1 MSHSTQASSLSPQSF
16 SEGDWVFIHPQK
28 VFGKIIET
36 TSLWGNTSFRIWL
49 PSSDSVVRVDASAL
63 SPAQSSVLST
73 HHLTYLA
80 AAARVADALTQDV
93 LLAPIE
99 SSVIPLPHQIRALS
113 RAISNDRVRYLLA
126 DEVGLGKTIEAGL
139 IMRELKLR
147 GLVRRTLV
155 IAPKGLVT
163 QWLAEM
169 AVHFNERFHPIMSED
184 YRSLKRI
191 SAIYRTEERGLRTEF
206 ETTDSALRAA
216 KSNPFR
222 AFDQIVVSMDSVKPP
237 SGTGGAARERFED
250 LISAGWDLVIVDEAH
265 RLGGSTDQVARYKL
279 GQGLAEAAP
288 YLLLLSATPH
298 QGKTDAFHRLISVV
312 DAQAFPDVS
321 SVTKERVQPYVIRT
335 EKRRAIDANG
345 NPLFKPR
352 ITELFPVKWDCR
364 LRNGE
369 TEIRGNG
376 DFAASPLHPVSD
388 SPYVGR
394 HAAQRILYEAVT
406 EYVREGYNQAMRE
419 KRSYIGFLMILMQRL
434 VVSSTRAIRTTLER
448 RLEALEAPQEQLTL
462 FPMVSEEDWADL
474 DGQEQMDT
482 LLKTRL
488 KALKNERAEVKLL
501 LEAARRCEAQG
512 PDAKAEALLDWIYRL
527 QAEEGDPDLKVLVF
541 TEFVPTQEMLY
552 EFLTERGFE
561 VVCLNGSMDMEE
573 RKRVQDAFA
582 KDARILIST
591 DAGGE
596 GLNLQFC
603 HVVINYDIPWNPM
616 RLEQRIG
623 RVDRIGQ
630 THTVRAINFVFEDSV
645 EHRVREVLEEKLAV
659 IFEEFGIDKTGDVL
673 DSAQAEKIFTELFME
688 AILYPDLPA
697 PRPNTFY
704 VYAIQCGDG
713 SLYIG
718 QTNDIRDR
726 WQRHQTGQVS
736 WTKSRLPLKLI
747 HYEECSSREEAVERE
762 KYLKTTNGRR
772 ELKKLIAEGRARQ
785 AGVVETKVDE
795 VLKSI
800 QEQARESRQSASVLG
815 STEDLDPREAQRL
828 LAHPL
833 PHWVERMTVSYLQAH
848 GGKAE
853 RKNGAWDLTWPN
865 GERLTNVV
873 FTSKEAEEKPL
884 SRHVTLEDPK
894 VRGLAMRLPPFA
906 PGQPVPVITLPGL
919 APEIMGFWSL
929 WRISIST
936 ADLPGRQ
943 TGWNRRRIMPLF
955 LADDGRVFAP
965 TARHIWD
972 QLLTTPP
979 TILRHLD
986 IETSHQ
992 AFEQL
997 REAAERQ
1004 GKTIYDELVQA
1015 HRERLAREREKGE
1028 YAFAARRRA
1037 IERIGLPQVR
1047 NHRLSLLEQEEE
1059 RFREQLER
1067 RAQILPEM
1075 APLLLVRVEGRSAK
1089 R

>member
-1 MSHSTQASSLSPQSF
+1 MTLSLQGTWFYSLDHGQLCQVIESQTLW
-16 SEGDWVFIHPQK
+16 G
-28 VFGKIIET
+28 ET
-36 TSLWGNTSFRIWL
+36 TCRVWL
-49 PSSDSVVRVDASAL
+49 PGRDSVVRVPASR
-63 SPAQSSVLST
+63 
-73 HHLTYLA
+73 LTSLEDSGTGTADGIAYVA
-80 AAARVADALTQDV
+80 SAARVADALTQDV

-99 SSVIPLPHQIRALS
+99 SSVIPLPHQIWALS
-113 RAISNDRVRYLLA
+113 RAIAGDRVRYLLA

-139 IMRELKLR
+139 ILRELKLR
-147 GLVRRTLV
+147 GLVKRVLV

-163 QWLAEM
+163 QWVAEM
-169 AVHFNERFHPIMSED
+169 RTHFNEDFRLLIPSDFSAYRRIAREDNIWQSHP
-184 YRSLKRI
+184 
-191 SAIYRTEERGLRTEF
+191 
-206 ETTDSALRAA
+206 
-216 KSNPFR
+216 
-222 AFDQIVVSMDSVKPP
+222 QVVCPMDSVKPME
-237 SGTGGAARERFED
+237 SRRGWSAKQVAEYNQERFED
-250 LISAGWDLVIVDEAH
+250 LVSAGWDMVIVDEAH
-265 RLGGSTDQVARYKL
+265 RLGGSTDQVARFKL
-279 GQGLAEAAP
+279 GQGLSEAAP
-288 YLLLLSATPH
+288 YFLLLSATPH
-298 QGKTDAFHRLISVV
+298 QGKTDAFHRLLSLI
-312 DAQAFPDVS
+312 DTQAFPDVG
-321 SVTKERVQPYVIRT
+321 SVTRDRVQPYVIRT
-335 EKRRAIDANG
+335 EKRRAITAEG
-345 NPLFKPR
+345 KPLFKPR
-352 ITELFPVKWDCR
+352 KTELV
-364 LRNGE
+364 
-369 TEIRGNG
+369 
-376 DFAASPLHPVSD
+376 PVSWGEAHQD
-388 SPYVGR
+388 
-394 HAAQRILYEAVT
+394 QRLLYEAVT

-434 VVSSTRAIRTTLER
+434 VVSSTSAIRTTLER
-448 RLEALEAPQEQLTL
+448 RLEVLEAPQEQLSL
-462 FPMVSEEDWADL
+462 FPMYSDDDWADL
-474 DGQEQMDT
+474 DGQEQIET
-482 LLKTRL
+482 LLTTRL

-501 LEAARRCEAQG
+501 LEAATRCEQAG
-512 PDAKAEALLDWIYRL
+512 PDAKAEALLDWLYRL
-527 QAEEGDPDLKVLVF
+527 QADEGDPELKVLVF
-541 TEFVPTQEMLY
+541 TEFVPTQQMLQQ
-552 EFLTERGFE
+552 FLTERGFP
-561 VVCLNGSMDMEE
+561 VVCLNGSMDMDE
-573 RKRVQDAFA
+573 RKKVQDAFA
-582 KDARILIST
+582 EDARILIST

-630 THTVRAINFVFEDSV
+630 THVVRAVNFVFEDSV

-673 DSAQAEKIFTELFME
+673 DSAQAGQIFDDLYVE
-688 AILYPDLPA
+688 AILNPD
-697 PRPNTFY
+697 
-704 VYAIQCGDG
+704 
-713 SLYIG
+713 
-718 QTNDIRDR
+718 
-726 WQRHQTGQVS
+726 
-736 WTKSRLPLKLI
+736 
-747 HYEECSSREEAVERE
+747 
-762 KYLKTTNGRR
+762 
-772 ELKKLIAEGRARQ
+772 
-785 AGVVETKVDE
+785 VVETKVDE

-873 FTSKEAEEKPL
+873 FTSKEAEEKLL
-884 SRHVTLEDPK
+884 SRHLTLEDPK

-936 ADLPGRQ
+936 AD
-943 TGWNRRRIMPLF
+943 WNRRRIMPLF

-992 AFEQL
+992 AFERL
-997 REAAERQ
+997 LEAAERQ

-1015 HRERLAREREKGE
+1015 HRERLVREREKGE

-1059 RFREQLER
+1059 RFHEQLER
-1067 RAQILPEM
+1067 RTRILPEM
-1075 APLLLVRVEGRSAK
+1075 APLLLVRVEGNSDSFERDKHCSL
-1089 R
+1089 